1 MKGLIAKKVGMTQ
14 VFDESGNLT
23 PVTVIRV
30 EPNTVVATK
39 TKETCGYDAVV
50 LGVDDMKSNKANKA
64 YAGIFPENVS
74 PKRTLKEFRDFEKEV
89 KVGDSVGLELFNE
102 SRFLDVT
109 ATSKGKGFQ
118 GVMKRWGFH
127 GGRATHG
134 SKFHREPGGTGNCT
148 TPGHCFKNTKL
159 PGRMGF
165 RRVTV
170 QNLKIVKIDP
180 ELNVILV
187 RGAVPGN
194 KDCTLIV
201 KSAVKK
207 LHGGIRI
214 MEKKV
219 YSTDGK
225 ELRTITLDD
234 KVFGLPVNDDVIY
247 YAITNELANMRVGTA
262 CTKGRAEV
270 HGSNAKPYKQK
281 GTGNARRGDKKSPI
295 MVGGGTIFG
304 PKPRDFSY
312 SMPKKAKR
320 LAMKSILSMQ
330 AQSDRFTVVEDFT
343 VESGKTKDLVKI
355 LDNFVKGERTVIV
368 LKDDDAKIKQAG
380 RNIPSLSFLSYNR
393 LRAHDLYYARK
404 IVILEGAVKNLSDF
418 YAEDKEAE

>member
-1 MKGLIAKKVGMTQ
+1 
-14 VFDESGNLT
+14 
-23 PVTVIRV
+23 
-30 EPNTVVATK
+30 
-39 TKETCGYDAVV
+39 
-50 LGVDDMKSNKANKA
+50 
-64 YAGIFPENVS
+64 
-74 PKRTLKEFRDFEKEV
+74 
-89 KVGDSVGLELFNE
+89 
-102 SRFLDVT
+102 
-109 ATSKGKGFQ
+109 
-118 GVMKRWGFH
+118 
-127 GGRATHG
+127 
-134 SKFHREPGGTGNCT
+134 
-148 TPGHCFKNTKL
+148 
-159 PGRMGF
+159 
-165 RRVTV
+165 
-170 QNLKIVKIDP
+170 
-180 ELNVILV
+180 
-187 RGAVPGN
+187 
-194 KDCTLIV
+194 
-201 KSAVKK
+201 
-207 LHGGIRI
+207 

-320 LAMKSILSMQ
+320 LAMKSIVSMQ